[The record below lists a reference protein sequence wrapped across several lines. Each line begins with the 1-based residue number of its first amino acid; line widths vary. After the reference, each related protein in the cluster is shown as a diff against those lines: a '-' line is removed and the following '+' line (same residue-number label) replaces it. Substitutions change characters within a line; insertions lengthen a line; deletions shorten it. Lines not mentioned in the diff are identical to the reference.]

1 MKRLVA
7 AFVFAVASAAVAA
20 PALSGASATVRH
32 PAKMHVQLHI
42 QEHHCPL
49 SGTSGTSADL

>member
-7 AFVFAVASAAVAA
+7 AFAFAVASAAIAA

-32 PAKMHVQLHI
+32 PAKTHVQLHI

>member
-7 AFVFAVASAAVAA
+7 AFVFAMASAAIAA

-32 PAKMHVQLHI
+32 PAKTHVQLHI
-42 QEHHCPL
+42 QEHHCPF
-49 SGTSGTSADL
+49 SGTTGSSADL